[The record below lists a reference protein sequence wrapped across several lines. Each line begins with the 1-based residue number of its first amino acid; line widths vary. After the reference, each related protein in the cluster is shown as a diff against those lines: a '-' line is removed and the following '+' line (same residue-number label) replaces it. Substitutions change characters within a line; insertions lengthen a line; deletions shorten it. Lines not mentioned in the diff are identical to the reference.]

1 MASDGFHDDCYFFFL
16 CKRHPNTLP
25 HFQDHFGLTL
35 EPTTFE
41 VMDSEQQETLLSTS
55 DLAELTSWLDASPD
69 SHFDLYLRDSRAQS
83 FMFCHRPEDHYVL
96 GIPYDLLNEAELL
109 SVLRRFSAILGW
121 GWHDD
126 APFDRIEKMRGAA
139 NTAHSIFRRYR
150 KGKLVPAN

>member
-1 MASDGFHDDCYFFFL
+1 
-16 CKRHPNTLP
+16 
-25 HFQDHFGLTL
+25 
-35 EPTTFE
+35 
-41 VMDSEQQETLLSTS
+41 
-55 DLAELTSWLDASPD
+55 
-69 SHFDLYLRDSRAQS
+69 
-83 FMFCHRPEDHYVL
+83 MFCHRPEDHYVL
-96 GIPYDLLNEAELL
+96 GIPYDLLNDAELL